1 MNITFWAHGVF
12 RRLPLVSENRHHGL
26 QLAAAVVIAYFAST
40 IVGLPERFWAVMS
53 VLIVMRSTTGGTFSA
68 GWDRVFGTM
77 VGAVCG
83 LLGVY
88 AEGLGANVLV
98 TTLVIVATLAF
109 ASAAVPAMRSAAVA
123 ALIIL
128 TAGDLAGHSA
138 LQAAAL
144 RVAQIVIGVG
154 VAVGLALISSK
165 YRAAFRLDAG
175 CAALLRG
182 MARRLRQTNDG
193 AKTTEIEAENSATN
207 TRRVLGRLAL
217 LAGSADQESRIFRR
231 SSSTVDRRH
240 HGRIAGLMSRIF
252 QDVTVL
258 NRVLLAA
265 PQHERLRDEAAQ
277 TAAVALA
284 TVADFVLGAG
294 PPELSRL
301 RKMADDLGSNVVA
314 AESSSRHTVLLAAPL
329 HLLLED
335 LQRIVLVYQKCKIAR
350 PPKSPN

>member
-1 MNITFWAHGVF
+1 
-12 RRLPLVSENRHHGL
+12 
-26 QLAAAVVIAYFAST
+26 
-40 IVGLPERFWAVMS
+40 
-53 VLIVMRSTTGGTFSA
+53 
-68 GWDRVFGTM
+68 
-77 VGAVCG
+77 
-83 LLGVY
+83 
-88 AEGLGANVLV
+88 
-98 TTLVIVATLAF
+98 
-109 ASAAVPAMRSAAVA
+109 
-123 ALIIL
+123 
-128 TAGDLAGHSA
+128 
-138 LQAAAL
+138 
-144 RVAQIVIGVG
+144 
-154 VAVGLALISSK
+154 
-165 YRAAFRLDAG
+165 
-175 CAALLRG
+175 
-182 MARRLRQTNDG
+182 
-193 AKTTEIEAENSATN
+193 
-207 TRRVLGRLAL
+207 
-217 LAGSADQESRIFRR
+217 
-231 SSSTVDRRH
+231 
-240 HGRIAGLMSRIF
+240 MSRIF